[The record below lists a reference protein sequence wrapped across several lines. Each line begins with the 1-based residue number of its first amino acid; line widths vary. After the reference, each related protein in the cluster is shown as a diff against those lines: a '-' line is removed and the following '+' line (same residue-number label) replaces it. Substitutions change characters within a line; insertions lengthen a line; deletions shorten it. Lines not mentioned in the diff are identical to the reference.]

1 LYFYFLLFYF
11 LFTIMNLQIITP
23 EKVIY
28 DGEIDEL
35 IVPTVNGEIAILP
48 HHVNLLTQVVP
59 GEMTIKHSGKEQHLA
74 VTGGFLQITNDHIS
88 LLADYAVRSEE
99 IDAKKALEA
108 QERAE
113 KKLKEAGES
122 LSEREFALIQG
133 DLRKAITELKVVHR
147 RHRTNV

>member
-1 LYFYFLLFYF
+1 
-11 LFTIMNLQIITP
+11 MNLQIITP

-28 DGEIDEL
+28 DGEIEEL

-48 HHVNLLTQVVP
+48 HHINLLTQVVP
-59 GEMTIKHSGKEQHLA
+59 GEMTMKQNGKEQHVA
-74 VTGGFLQITNDHIS
+74 VTGGFLQITDDTIS

-113 KKLKEAGES
+113 KKLKEAGEN
-122 LSEREFALIQG
+122 LSERDFAIIQS
-133 DLRKAITELKVVHR
+133 DLRRAITELKVAKR
-147 RHRTNV
+147 RHRTTL

>member
-1 LYFYFLLFYF
+1 
-11 LFTIMNLQIITP
+11 MQLQVITP

-74 VTGGFLQITNDHIS
+74 VTGGFLQITNDTIS

-99 IDAKKALEA
+99 IDAKKALDA

-113 KKLKEAGES
+113 KKLKETGEN
-122 LSEREFALIQG
+122 LSEREYADIQS
-133 DLRKAITELKVVHR
+133 DLRRAITQLKVIRKHHR
-147 RHRTNV
+147 GGPIR